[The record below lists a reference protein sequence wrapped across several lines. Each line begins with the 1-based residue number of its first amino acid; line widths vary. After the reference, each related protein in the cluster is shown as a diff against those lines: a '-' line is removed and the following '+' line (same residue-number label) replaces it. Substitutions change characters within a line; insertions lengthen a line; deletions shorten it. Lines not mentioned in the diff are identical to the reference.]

1 MDSGI
6 LSVRYAKALLLFA
19 TDNNEEDLVYA
30 ETATLADTF
39 LKVPALQQTLLNP
52 VMSDEQKSHLLLK
65 AACGD
70 AEPTRSLTQFV
81 KLLLK
86 KGRVDN
92 MMFVAH
98 SYGTLYRKEKKV
110 VKGRLVVPTSISP
123 QIVDR
128 FQRLVEART
137 SSKVDFEVIEDAS
150 LGGGFV
156 LEYDTYCLDASV
168 KSQLAKLQR
177 QLAR

>member
-19 TDNNEEDLVYA
+19 TANNEEDLVYA

-39 LKVPALQQTLLNP
+39 LKVPALQQALLNP

-70 AEPTRSLTQFV
+70 AEPTRSLT
-81 KLLLK
+81 
-86 KGRVDN
+86 
-92 MMFVAH
+92 
-98 SYGTLYRKEKKV
+98 RKEKKV